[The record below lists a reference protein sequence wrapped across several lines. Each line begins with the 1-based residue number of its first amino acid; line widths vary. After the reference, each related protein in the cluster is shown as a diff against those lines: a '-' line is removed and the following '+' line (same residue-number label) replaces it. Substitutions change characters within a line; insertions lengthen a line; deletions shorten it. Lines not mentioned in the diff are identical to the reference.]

1 MLDLQVL
8 TGKFSEVLVYPKN
21 SEKTGALVDSPTKSV
36 ESQMVSDL
44 SLIISQSDLNCF
56 CCNYCEQ
63 FIVIKNYLSQSSQFS
78 VVT

>member
-44 SLIISQSDLNCF
+44 SLIIKSEWF
-56 CCNYCEQ
+56 
-63 FIVIKNYLSQSSQFS
+63 K
-78 VVT
+78 